1 MIQELRNLKKY
12 NQERESI
19 IEEFEYNKMNNKY
32 KQKCFYF
39 PQNKFHLKMNSKKK
53 KRIITLNLFYYL
65 LNSLDL
71 FSYKC
76 LFALYC
82 FLNEELRIIIDF
94 ALYCCI

>member
-53 KRIITLNLFYYL
+53 KKKEL
-65 LNSLDL
+65 LP
-71 FSYKC
+71 
-76 LFALYC
+76 
-82 FLNEELRIIIDF
+82 
-94 ALYCCI
+94 